1 MSDRRQYTGTQRLQI
16 GWTLLVLLTG
26 VIAPFLL
33 PDWMFA
39 DLPVPIVL
47 TGASVLWVLGLVLLG
62 VRERH
67 HWSAMVEHSLFDPE
81 RGTRQVDL
89 EKLVN
94 GRSVVVTTDVRG
106 LFAQA
111 HTEIRTTIEGVDA
124 SFTIEMSYVGNN
136 GRNKGLTTG
145 NDALDDAFIIEGAE
159 QNVSKMLSPDVQA
172 ALMDVETTGT
182 CTITGEGVVY
192 NVPFTRLSAHELE
205 TIASAVVTIAERIES
220 IVDPE

>member
-16 GWTLLVLLTG
+16 GWTVLVLLFG
-26 VIAPFLL
+26 VITPLL
-33 PDWMFA
+33 VPDWVFA
-39 DLPVPIVL
+39 NLPVPVVL

-67 HWSAMVEHSLFDPE
+67 HWNAMVEHSSFDPE

-89 EKLVN
+89 ETLVN

-124 SFTIEMSYVGNN
+124 SFTIEMSYAGTD
-136 GRNKGLTTG
+136 GRNEGLTTG
-145 NDALDDAFIIEGAE
+145 NDTLDDAFIIEGAE
-159 QNVSKMLSPDVQA
+159 QNVSKVLAPDVQA
-172 ALMDVETTGT
+172 ALMDVETAGT
-182 CTITGEGVVY
+182 CTVTGDAVVY
-192 NVPFTRLSAHELE
+192 DVPFTRLSAHELE

-220 IVDPE
+220 IVDTE